1 MFILQCITYLTG
13 LKVDDAQ
20 LKGPLCNLL
29 FAVYCE
35 LRRYSVTT
43 ETGRSETVVQR
54 SWSGAAQVSAAECCT
69 LYIVHVHSTVVQ
81 LYSCTVVERNW
92 GVAAQVSATDC

>member
-69 LYIVHVHSTVVQ
+69 LYIVQGTYTMYTIQ
-81 LYSCTVVERNW
+81 LYSCREELECCCS
-92 GVAAQVSATDC
+92 G